1 MIRKSITYTDYDG
14 NERTETFYFNLNETE
29 ITELQYERQGGLKA
43 WLEKI
48 TNSNDNVEIMKEFKK
63 IILKAYG
70 VKSDDGRRLI
80 KNQQVIDEFTQ
91 TEAYNKLFM
100 ELVTGGD
107 VAMANFIYGILP
119 SNWSEQLRNNRE
131 KLIEEAKKLEASK

>member
-1 MIRKSITYTDYDG
+1 MIRKPITYTDYDG
-14 NERTETFYFNLNETE
+14 NERTEVFYFNLNEAE

-48 TNSNDNVEIMKEFKK
+48 TNSVDNVEIMKEFKK
-63 IILKAYG
+63 ILLKSYG

-80 KNQQVIDEFTQ
+80 KSEQISQEFTQ
-91 TEAYNKLFM
+91 TEAYNKLFI

-107 VAMANFIYGILP
+107 VAMANFIHGILP
-119 SNWSEQLRNNRE
+119 QGWSEKIKSNVTPLPAGNKTE
-131 KLIEEAKKLEASK
+131 